1 MQKMNAPMLI
11 VTCPPLEDCAVA
23 ALLDE
28 VVPVTTI
35 PVAVD
40 DALDALAV
48 NCERDGS
55 VTPALEQSVLA

>member
-11 VTCPPLEDCAVA
+11 TICPPLEDCAVA
-23 ALLDE
+23 VLLE
-28 VVPVTTI
+28 ELVPVMTA
-35 PVAVD
+35 PVDVEDAVD
-40 DALDALAV
+40 ASAV